1 MNEIIRLPDEFYIL
15 ATASAAEEARV
26 LKEGESFGI
35 FDHYGD
41 IRQYGLC
48 EQGIYYEGTRFLS
61 LLEFRIGNVRP
72 FLLSSMIKENNV
84 LFTVD
89 LTNPDVYVDGRIALR
104 RGDLH
109 IWRSKFIWQGT
120 CHERLQIVNYSLS
133 PIELSFS
140 LRFDADFADIF
151 EVRGVKRKRRGF
163 RLTDEIDTDGVTFSY
178 RGLDKVIRQT
188 RIEFAPVPEK
198 LTGAEASYQRILTP
212 QKLEVFSVSYSFKSS
227 HEPFSV
233 PRAFDRALKDAEQAL
248 ESYKREE
255 CQIDTSN
262 HEFNSWLSRSYADIH
277 MMITDGQNLYP
288 YAGVPW
294 FSTVFGRDGIITAWE
309 LLWVFPRIA
318 RGVLTHLAV
327 TQAIEVLAER
337 DAEPG
342 KILHEAR
349 RGEMAALGEIPFDR
363 YYGSTDSTPLFVML
377 AGAYFDRTNDLEFVR
392 SIWPNIELALQWIE
406 NYGDVDGD
414 GFVESVRHSSH
425 GLAQQGWKDSWDSV
439 SHQDG
444 SLAEGPT
451 ALCEV
456 QGYVYAAKHAAA
468 RLAAVLGR
476 VDESRRLFDQ
486 AEQLAVHFN
495 EAFWCED
502 LSTYALALDGEK
514 RPCKIKASNAGHC
527 LFTGI
532 ATREKAQRTA
542 HTLMSEECFSGWG
555 IRTLA
560 TSAARYNPMS
570 YHNGSVWP
578 HDNAIISAGF
588 ARYGFK
594 QLACKVMT
602 GFFEASV
609 FLASYRLPELFC
621 GFRRRQGE
629 GPTLYPVACAPQAW
643 AAGSVFLMLQACLGL
658 SANATDSKVYFDSPL
673 LPEFVERVRIENL
686 TVRESFLD
694 LVVDR
699 AFQGIGVE
707 RRQGDASIVIS

>member
-1 MNEIIRLPDEFYIL
+1 
-15 ATASAAEEARV
+15 
-26 LKEGESFGI
+26 
-35 FDHYGD
+35 
-41 IRQYGLC
+41 
-48 EQGIYYEGTRFLS
+48 
-61 LLEFRIGNVRP
+61 
-72 FLLSSMIKENNV
+72 
-84 LFTVD
+84 
-89 LTNPDVYVDGRIALR
+89 
-104 RGDLH
+104 
-109 IWRSKFIWQGT
+109 
-120 CHERLQIVNYSLS
+120 
-133 PIELSFS
+133 
-140 LRFDADFADIF
+140 
-151 EVRGVKRKRRGF
+151 
-163 RLTDEIDTDGVTFSY
+163 
-178 RGLDKVIRQT
+178 
-188 RIEFAPVPEK
+188 
-198 LTGAEASYQRILTP
+198 
-212 QKLEVFSVSYSFKSS
+212 
-227 HEPFSV
+227 
-233 PRAFDRALKDAEQAL
+233 
-248 ESYKREE
+248 
-255 CQIDTSN
+255 
-262 HEFNSWLSRSYADIH
+262 
-277 MMITDGQNLYP
+277 
-288 YAGVPW
+288 
-294 FSTVFGRDGIITAWE
+294 
-309 LLWVFPRIA
+309 
-318 RGVLTHLAV
+318 
-327 TQAIEVLAER
+327 
-337 DAEPG
+337 
-342 KILHEAR
+342 
-349 RGEMAALGEIPFDR
+349 MAALGEIPFDR

-377 AGAYFDRTNDLEFVR
+377 AGAYFDRTNDLDFVR

-406 NYGDVDGD
+406 NYGDLDGD